1 MAQDRARM
9 LSSFAVPSPPL
20 SPTVYLT
27 LHPWTLPEY
36 LLLLSI
42 KPHRSKDDNISWEE
56 VASKLNADTR
66 HSPRSAWDCWHR
78 WVVPWCRSQHPSK
91 SKRNTYPHVP
101 GVQHEYK
108 FADLEGLIELWAS
121 VSGAV
126 GISLGVASPHA
137 FPAPKPTAVQP
148 RHARMRAHHP
158 GAHSAHLIS
167 CAGSLRAMKRIRHNR
182 HLRMCLPVRWAIP
195 VSAG

>member
-1 MAQDRARM
+1 M

-42 KPHRSKDDNISWEE
+42 LPLGSKNDNISWDE
-56 VASKLNADTR
+56 VASKLNVDTR
-66 HSPRSAWDCWHR
+66 RPPRSAWDCWHR
-78 WVVPWCRSQHPSK
+78 WAVPWCRSQHPSK
-91 SKRNTYPHVP
+91 PKRSTYPHAP

-121 VSGAV
+121 VSGAA
-126 GISLGVASPHA
+126 GISHGVASPHA
-137 FPAPKPTAVQP
+137 FPAPKTVAVQP
-148 RHARMRAHHP
+148 RRAGGRAHHP

-167 CAGSLRAMKRIRHNR
+167 CAGFLWAMKRIRCNR
-182 HLRMCLPVRWAIP
+182 HPQMCLPVLWAMP